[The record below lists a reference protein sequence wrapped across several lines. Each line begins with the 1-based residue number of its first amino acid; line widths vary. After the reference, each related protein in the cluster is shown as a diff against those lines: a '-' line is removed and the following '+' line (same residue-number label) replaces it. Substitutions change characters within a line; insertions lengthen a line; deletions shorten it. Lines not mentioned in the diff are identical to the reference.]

1 MRNKLIIKTIS
12 ALLAF
17 TASTH
22 SISANESGEAM
33 MNASPIP
40 GMEKC
45 FGIVKAGMNDCG
57 NASHN
62 CGGEAKQ
69 DSDKNEWIFIPE
81 GLCKKITGGSTSAPQ
96 G

>member
-1 MRNKLIIKTIS
+1 MSNKLIINTIS

-17 TASTH
+17 SASTH
-22 SISANESGEAM
+22 SFAAESGEAM

-45 FGIVKAGMNDCG
+45 FGVVKAGMNDCG

-69 DSDKNEWIFIPE
+69 DNDRKEWVFVPE